1 MNIDKKTS
9 FSAVVKLPEDIF
21 GGEDITIDVELSKDE
36 KCLTYD
42 EVEDAVMQELYK
54 RMPNVQHFTEEA
66 DPEYDDCWPEIVNIV
81 INADDGESYPV
92 VSESMD
98 CTELKRSKTW
108 TKYLVL
114 PDATYCLT
122 PECKLWMK
130 LKEQGIISKDAPFDF
145 DKYHA
150 LVEES
155 N

>member
-1 MNIDKKTS
+1 MNTDKKTS

-21 GGEDITIDVELSKDE
+21 GGEDITVDVELSKDE
-36 KCLTYD
+36 EHLTYD
-42 EVEDAVMQELYK
+42 EVEDAVMQELYAH
-54 RMPNVQHFTEEA
+54 MPLLKQMAEEA
-66 DPEYDDCWPEIVNIV
+66 DIEDDSVFPEIVSIV

-98 CTELKRSKTW
+98 QTELKRSKTW

-122 PECKLWMK
+122 PECKLWME
-130 LKEQGIISKDAPFDF
+130 LKKQGIIDEDAPFDF